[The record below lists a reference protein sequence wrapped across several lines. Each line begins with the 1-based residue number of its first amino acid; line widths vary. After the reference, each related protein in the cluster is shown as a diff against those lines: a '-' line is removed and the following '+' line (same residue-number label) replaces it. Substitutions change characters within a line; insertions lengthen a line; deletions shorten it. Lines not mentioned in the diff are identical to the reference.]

1 MPDVKLL
8 PPLTTGIHH
17 GCLNCSHV
25 TPTLNMRRVIAV
37 GFGDAHAEKDGVAV
51 YREPAGYG
59 DTTACPTCPPFNDGY
74 VDAAKTVLC
83 GTCGGLGD
91 VPDPAAPEPDY
102 WTVSRVERLARQDPD
117 HDWRIVLYGPLH
129 GEVYQRHGKSQWVL
143 VESNQGF
150 A

>member
-1 MPDVKLL
+1 MSVNLL
-8 PPLTTGIHH
+8 PPVTEGVHH
-17 GCLNCSHV
+17 GCLTCSNV

-37 GFGDAHAEKDGVAV
+37 GFGDAHAERDGEAV
-51 YREPAGYG
+51 YREPTGPG
-59 DTTACPTCPPFNDGY
+59 DTLVCPNIDCEEGIIKGSDN
-74 VDAAKTVLC
+74 VLC
-83 GTCGGLGD
+83 GTCGGIGE
-91 VPDPAAPEPDY
+91 VPDPAEPEPEY

-117 HDWRIVLYGPLH
+117 HDWRIILYGPLH